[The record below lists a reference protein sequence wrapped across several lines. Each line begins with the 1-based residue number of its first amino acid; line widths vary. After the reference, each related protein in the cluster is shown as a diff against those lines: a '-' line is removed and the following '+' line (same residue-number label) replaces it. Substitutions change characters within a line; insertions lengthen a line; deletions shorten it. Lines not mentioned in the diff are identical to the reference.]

1 MRLRPPWEIR
11 WHAPRNCWTL
21 SPDTDRHYHRTPN
34 TITRHC
40 HQKLSDNVT
49 RNYQTLSPET
59 VGHCHQSL
67 ADTIARP
74 QTRSPDPRHCHQIS
88 QDAHNVIG
96 LGQGRW
102 IPLSSELGI
111 NTPVKARCWPRISG
125 QSPGNLV
132 SCSIFTRKRLA

>member
-1 MRLRPPWEIR
+1 MPWEVPI
-11 WHAPRNCWTL
+11 
-21 SPDTDRHYHRTPN
+21 
-34 TITRHC
+34 
-40 HQKLSDNVT
+40 KLSRFSYALEFEKSASLNRLHLIGQDSCGLG
-49 RNYQTLSPET
+49 RHGRPGGMRPET

-67 ADTIARP
+67 ADTITRP
-74 QTRSPDPRHCHQIS
+74 QQTLSPDPRHCHQIS